1 MFKNRFTRVA
11 VAMLALSAPAAA
23 QVYVPSNTPNAGT
36 CNSLPTNQ
44 TETRYQMIID
54 ASYLPQS
61 AFKITD
67 VSFAPCG
74 TFTAVF
80 SQCEVRMTHTT
91 LTTFAGNLN
100 FVTNIGPCPTVLH
113 SGPLTWN
120 GVQDTWS
127 PLGLTG
133 SGFAYDGLGRN
144 ILVEFR
150 WIRSSGSAAS
160 AHRDSVSPRM
170 WSTGSGSYNATTG
183 STGSFAGAKLQL
195 ITSSGCVLTA
205 PDTAKIGQ
213 SHPITASGLPA
224 GEFGQLVA
232 ALGASTPINFGT
244 CTAYIDPD
252 NVFVYSFT
260 IGAPIF
266 NGYANLIPGA
276 GRLIG
281 QFSPPAIPA
290 LAGVCVYHAGVSIGQ
305 QGVSCCTNTASTM
318 LIP

>member
-1 MFKNRFTRVA
+1 MPRIPINRFALVA
-11 VAMLALSAPAAA
+11 LLLAAPSVA
-23 QVYVPSNTPNAGT
+23 QVYVPSNTPASGT

-61 AFKITD
+61 PFKITD
-67 VSFAPCG
+67 VAFAPCG
-74 TFTAVF
+74 AVNAVF
-80 SQCEVRMTHTT
+80 SQCEVRMAHTT
-91 LTTFAGNLN
+91 LTTFTGNQN
-100 FVTNIGPCPTVLH
+100 FVTNLGPCPSVLH
-113 SGPLTWN
+113 SGPLTWT
-120 GVQDTWS
+120 GTLDTWS

-133 SGFAYDGLGRN
+133 SGFAYDGQGRN

-150 WIRSSGSAAS
+150 WIRTSGSAAS

-170 WSTGSGSYNATTG
+170 WATGSGAYNATTG
-183 STGSFAGAKLQL
+183 STGSPAGAKLQL
-195 ITSSGCVLTA
+195 ITSTGCVLTA

-213 SHPITASGLPA
+213 SHAITASGMPA

-232 ALGASTPINFGT
+232 ALGASTPLNFGT
-244 CTAYIDPD
+244 CTVFIDLD

-266 NGYANLIPGA
+266 NNYAGVLPGA

-281 QFSPPAIPA
+281 QFSPPALPA
-290 LAGVCVYHAGVSIGQ
+290 LAGLCVFHAGVSIGQ
-305 QGVSCCTNTASTM
+305 AGVTCCTNTAGT
-318 LIP
+318 LLVP